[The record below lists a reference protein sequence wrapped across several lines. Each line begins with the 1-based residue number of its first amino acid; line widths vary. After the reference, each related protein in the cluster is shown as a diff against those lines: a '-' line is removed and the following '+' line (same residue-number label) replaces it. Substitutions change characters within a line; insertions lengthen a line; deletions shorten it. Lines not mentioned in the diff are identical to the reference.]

1 MADGAESRK
10 SLVQRARDGHEERF
24 GGPPRWT
31 VVAPGRV
38 NLIGDHTDYS
48 GGLAMP
54 FAIER
59 YTVLC
64 ASPGAGAKTRGIRA
78 VSSSAGTGAT
88 IALDDRPLANH
99 RDWTRYLRGVAN
111 GFRGAGITLESL
123 DIYCHSNVPSGAGLS
138 SSAALEV
145 AMGCAIESAAGV
157 EHDPARM
164 VRICRQAEHEYAGVP
179 CGALDQF
186 SVTYARKGHVMLFD
200 SRSLSADQLPFTLDD
215 AELVILDSR
224 VKHALAQSEYPKRRR
239 ECAAVEAA
247 LPRGLRET
255 ALDEL
260 GDAPG
265 LSDPL
270 LRRRATHVITE
281 NERVRRFAAALQQED
296 VRTAGA
302 IMYESHDS
310 LARDYEVSCRETDL
324 LVELLSDPVL
334 GDDVF
339 GARMTGGG
347 FGGSVIAL
355 VRAGASPAIG
365 ERIAAA
371 YLDATGLEL
380 SAMRVS
386 PQQGVQTLHED
397 MDIE

>member
-1 MADGAESRK
+1 MADGAESRRR
-10 SLVQRARDGHEERF
+10 LVERARNGFRDRF
-24 GGPPRWT
+24 GRPPRWT

-59 YTVLC
+59 HTVLC
-64 ASPGAGAKTRGIRA
+64 ASPGADAETRGIRA
-78 VSSSAGTGAT
+78 VSSSAGPGAI
-88 IALDDRPLANH
+88 IALDDRPIAGH
-99 RDWTRYLRGVAN
+99 RDWTRYLRGVSN
-111 GFRGAGITLESL
+111 GFRDAGIPLVPL
-123 DIYCHSNVPSGAGLS
+123 DVFCHSSVPTGAGLS

-145 AMGCAIESAAGV
+145 AMGCVIESAAGV

-186 SVTYARKGHVMLFD
+186 SVTHAREGHVMLFD
-200 SRSLSADQLPFTLDD
+200 SRAESAEQVPFALDD
-215 AELVILDSR
+215 AELMILDSR
-224 VKHALAQSEYPKRRR
+224 VKHALAQSEYPSRRR

-247 LPRGLRET
+247 LQRGLRDTTLEQ
-255 ALDEL
+255 LDE
-260 GDAPG
+260 APE
-265 LSDPL
+265 LNDPL

-281 NERVRRFAAALQQED
+281 NERVQRFAAALRQD
-296 VRTAGA
+296 DARTAG
-302 IMYESHDS
+302 ICMYESHDS

-324 LVELLSDPVL
+324 LVDLL
-334 GDDVF
+334 GDASLDDDVY

-355 VRAGASPAIG
+355 VRAGASA
-365 ERIAAA
+365 EIARRVAA
-371 YLDATGLEL
+371 VYQDATGLEL
-380 SAMRVS
+380 SHMRVN
-386 PQQGVQTLHED
+386 PQQGVQTLHEGRN
-397 MDIE
+397 IE